1 MAVSSSAIQ
10 LAKGQRLKP
19 AVAVPAAR
27 DNQLKSR
34 KKQERKEKEKKRKHK
49 GHYEEETAIAP
60 SGEKQAWLVE
70 LDTMPLKKVV
80 ASRRRRGTISSWA
93 EKQRAQVER
102 RENPFLYNLILTD
115 ARSSPVDQHHSRL
128 LEAYLYFAFQ
138 SIRE

>member
-60 SGEKQAWLVE
+60 SGEKQACKSFKGLECQVSNGKWQMSKMSKMSKMSNDVKWHL
-70 LDTMPLKKVV
+70 PKKKT
-80 ASRRRRGTISSWA
+80 SRI
-93 EKQRAQVER
+93 
-102 RENPFLYNLILTD
+102 
-115 ARSSPVDQHHSRL
+115 
-128 LEAYLYFAFQ
+128 LEAGVRQ
-138 SIRE
+138 REREETCWITIGRGREALLSRAPS